1 MKNSYALK
9 LKQKKM
15 QEQYDS
21 SQGGFMLAGCL
32 IAVALNNLYGF
43 GKDRL
48 EAVEK
53 ESNRILEEE
62 FGGDKEKASYD
73 LVRRLDQIRG
83 KDWAK

>member
-21 SQGGFMLAGCL
+21 AQEGFMLSGCL

-53 ESNRILEEE
+53 EANRILEEE

>member
-21 SQGGFMLAGCL
+21 AQGGFMLAGRL

-53 ESNRILEEE
+53 EANRILEEE